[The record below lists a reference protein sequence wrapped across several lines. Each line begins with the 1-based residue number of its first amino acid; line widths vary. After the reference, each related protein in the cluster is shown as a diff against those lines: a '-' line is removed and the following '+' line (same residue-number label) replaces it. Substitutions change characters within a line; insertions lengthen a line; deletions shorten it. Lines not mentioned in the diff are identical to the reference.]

1 MTDDIEKQL
10 IMKHYPIKYFPT
22 DIELQ
27 DLLLL
32 ELEEIFSKNGMSIN
46 NYNNLPKRTTRCLK
60 EKQNHFIDEEL
71 IYDTDNLEVQANKM
85 YLQLNDEERHAF
97 HEIIDSVLSNKPN
110 FFFICGHGGTGK
122 TFLCHTYVQDAK

>member
-85 YLQLNDEERHAF
+85 YLQLNDEERHA
-97 HEIIDSVLSNKPN
+97 SMR
-110 FFFICGHGGTGK
+110 
-122 TFLCHTYVQDAK
+122 